1 MRWRIAGLVAL
12 AAAACRDDAAPVD
25 SVGSTGDTAPATTL
39 PLDDSGGDT
48 TGLDSTGTS
57 EGGSDTST
65 TGEAPV
71 DTWDCGPQLGARFHD
86 DGDLEVR
93 VRAPRATRIEV
104 ALFDTPLGAS
114 EVLRLPLSLEGDV
127 HRLRIDAEVL
137 TDAEL
142 SASLHYGFRV
152 WGDNWPYD
160 EAWEPGSEAGWIADV
175 DEAGNRMNPN
185 KLVLDPYALEVSH
198 DPLNPEHTDLDVFS
212 ADEDNRMRDSGP
224 FAPKG
229 VVIGCEDAMPGPER
243 PLRDD
248 VVYEV
253 HLRGLTMSDPMVPE
267 EERGTYAGAARK
279 AAELAELGVTAIE
292 LLPLHETPNDQN
304 ELSPEADG
312 DNYWGYSS
320 LSYFAPDRRYA
331 ADQSPGGPTRELRA
345 MIDAFHAE
353 GIKVYADVVYNH
365 TAEGGGSRIY
375 SWRGLDN
382 ATFYEL
388 DADGSGYVVSNG
400 VGPNVNTADPVVADL
415 VLASLHYM
423 HAQLGF
429 DGYRFDLAA
438 VVANGCTTE
447 CYEYDPSLPERIADE
462 LARPA
467 DGGAGV
473 DLIAEAWGVGPG
485 TYQVGN
491 FPAGWAE
498 WNDHYRDS
506 IRRDLNRLGERA
518 QPVRAVVRAVEG
530 SPDLYG
536 DDGRGPGASIN
547 FVVAHDGMTLHDL
560 FRYDDKDN
568 EQAWPYGPSSGG
580 SDQNLA
586 SSHAGD
592 PIQQAT
598 VTRTAAA
605 LLLVSAGVPMM
616 TGGDESGRS
625 LQGNNN
631 PFNLDNEANW
641 LRWPG
646 DPAYDEAVAAFTAGM
661 LAFRHA
667 HAALRPAAH
676 WGAAIDEDGDGLTQ
690 VRWLRDD
697 GTPVDDAYLDDD
709 FVHFIAWQLDGDELG
724 DAAASLYF
732 AYNGWSDSVLATIP
746 EPPADL
752 DWRRVIDTS
761 PQGDDFGHVLSG
773 GPIIEGSYSVAARSL
788 VVLVAE

>member
-1 MRWRIAGLVAL
+1 MG
-12 AAAACRDDAAPVD
+12 
-25 SVGSTGDTAPATTL
+25 SGESTGDGGTTL
-39 PLDDSGGDT
+39 PLTMDDSGSDT
-48 TGLDSTGTS
+48 AALDSTSTDD
-57 EGGSDTST
+57 GSDSGST
-65 TGEAPV
+65 TGEPQV
-71 DTWDCGPQLGARFHD
+71 DTWDCGPMLGARLHD
-86 DGDLEVR
+86 DGDFEVR
-93 VRAPRATRIEV
+93 IRAPRATRIEV
-104 ALFDTPLGAS
+104 ALFDAPLGAS
-114 EVLRLPLSLEGDV
+114 EVLRLPLELEDDV
-127 HRLRIDAEVL
+127 YRLRIDAAALV
-137 TDAEL
+137 DAGL
-142 SASLHYGFRV
+142 SEPYYGLRV
-152 WGDNWPYD
+152 WGSNWEYD
-160 EAWEPGSEAGWIADV
+160 EAWEPGSELGRIADV
-175 DEAGNRMNPN
+175 DAAGNRMNPN

-198 DPLNPEHTDLDVFS
+198 DPINADHDDLSVFATGA
-212 ADEDNRMRDSGP
+212 ADRARDSGP

-229 VVIGCEDAMPGPER
+229 VVIGCEDAVVGPQR
-243 PLRDD
+243 PFRDE

-279 AAELAELGVTAIE
+279 AEELAALGITAIE

-304 ELSPEADG
+304 DLTPEADG

-320 LSYFAPDRRYA
+320 MSFFAPDRRYA
-331 ADQSPGGPTRELRA
+331 ADRSPGGPTAELRA

-365 TAEGGGSRIY
+365 TAEGGDRIY

-388 DADGSGYVVSNG
+388 DASGAGYVVSNG
-400 VGPNVNTADPVVADL
+400 VGPNVNTADPVTADL
-415 VLASLHYM
+415 VLDSLHYM

-447 CYEYDPSLPERIADE
+447 CYAYDAALPERIASE
-462 LARPA
+462 LA
-467 DGGAGV
+467 DV

-491 FPAGWAE
+491 FPPGWAE

-506 IRRDLNRLGERA
+506 IRRDLNRLGQEA
-518 QPVRAVVRAVEG
+518 QPVRAVVQAIEG
-530 SPDLYG
+530 SPELYG

-580 SDQNLA
+580 SDSNLA
-586 SSHAGD
+586 SSHADD
-592 PIQQAT
+592 PVVQAT

-605 LLLVSAGVPMM
+605 LLFVSAGVPML

-631 PFNLDNEANW
+631 PFNLDNDANW

-646 DPAYDEAVAAFTAGM
+646 DPGYDEALAAFTAGM

-667 HAALRPAAH
+667 HAALRPATH
-676 WGAAIDEDGDGLTQ
+676 WGAAVDEDDDGLTQ
-690 VRWLRDD
+690 VTWLRDD
-697 GTPVDDAYLDDD
+697 GTPVDAAYLDDD
-709 FVHFIAWQLDGDELG
+709 FVHFIAWHLDGDELD

-732 AYNGWSDSVLATIP
+732 AYNGWSDSVLATVP
-746 EPPADL
+746 DPPAGL
-752 DWRRVIDTS
+752 EWRRAIDTS
-761 PQGDDFGHVLSG
+761 PQGDEFGHVLPG
-773 GPIIEGSYSVAARSL
+773 GPVIAGSYSVAGRSL